1 MLSGYGACNRLP
13 GSRGLVLCPF
23 GGCSYPAQHGPPSSL
38 EPAACLVTAHISA
51 LGVSCL
57 PDLLGSRSVAK
68 SFLENDKVKNAEGEF
83 LWEGFWEKNETPF
96 PYKV

>member
-13 GSRGLVLCPF
+13 LEAGVLSCAPL
-23 GGCSYPAQHGPPSSL
+23 GAAAIPPSMAHPLPWSPQ
-38 EPAACLVTAHISA
+38 PACISA

-57 PDLLGSRSVAK
+57 PDPLGSRSVAK

-83 LWEGFWEKNETPF
+83 LWEGFWGKNETPF